1 MALITLSCFL
11 RKGYEDKLVLAGEES
26 CRASR
31 IGRRQACSLLQVLS
45 ITYVSHSPPWLL
57 LTMYSFSS
65 CKSPTCIL
73 ISNIPCTDYR
83 AISPSNSFPS
93 QRQMV
98 LQLWEW
104 NPGLDNVNKAR
115 TSSLVF
121 HYMSASSSVQ
131 KLAMG
136 WLLLSLS
143 RAPLRKS
150 NPLQKNAEIF
160 SEADKVMRREGIVGE
175 GKTSHTTIWL
185 LLERVKY

>member
-1 MALITLSCFL
+1 MGLITLSCFL

-31 IGRRQACSLLQVLS
+31 IRRQARSLLQVLS

-65 CKSPTCIL
+65 CKSPMCLL

-83 AISPSNSFPS
+83 AISPSTALPS

-98 LQLWEW
+98 LQLWES
-104 NPGLDNVNKAR
+104 NPGPTNVNKAR
-115 TSSLVF
+115 ISTLVF
-121 HYMSASSSVQ
+121 HHMSAFSSVQ
-131 KLAMG
+131 RLAMG
-136 WLLLSLS
+136 WLLLSFS
-143 RAPLRKS
+143 RAPLRKN
-150 NPLQKNAEIF
+150 NPLWKMPRWFQGKLMR
-160 SEADKVMRREGIVGE
+160 SEGMVGE
-175 GKTSHTTIWL
+175 GKASPTTIWL

>member
-45 ITYVSHSPPWLL
+45 ITLVSHSPPWLL
-57 LTMYSFSS
+57 LTVYSFSS

-83 AISPSNSFPS
+83 AISPSILCPLRGRWFVRVKSWPWQCQQSQDLIPGFPL
-93 QRQMV
+93 RECF
-98 LQLWEW
+98 LFCT
-104 NPGLDNVNKAR
+104 KAGYGA
-115 TSSLVF
+115 TAAV
-121 HYMSASSSVQ
+121 
-131 KLAMG
+131 
-136 WLLLSLS
+136 S

-150 NPLQKNAEIF
+150 NPLQKKCRDVFRGRRSDVKWRDGWRWKNQPHNNLT
-160 SEADKVMRREGIVGE
+160 SSREG
-175 GKTSHTTIWL
+175 
-185 LLERVKY
+185 

>member
-57 LTMYSFSS
+57 LTMYPFSS
-65 CKSPTCIL
+65 CKWPACIL
-73 ISNIPCTDYR
+73 ISNIPCTDCR
-83 AISPSNSFPS
+83 AISPSNSLPS
-93 QRQMV
+93 EADGFTVVRVKSWPRQC
-98 LQLWEW
+98 QQSQI
-104 NPGLDNVNKAR
+104 
-115 TSSLVF
+115 SSLVF
-121 HYMSASSSVQ
+121 HCRSASSSVQ
-131 KLAMG
+131 RLAVG
-136 WLLLSLS
+136 WLLLSPS

-150 NPLQKNAEIF
+150 NPLQKMQRCF
-160 SEADKVMRREGIVGE
+160 QRQTKWCEGMVGD